1 MSADSTSWGSTE
13 HEYDVFLSFRG
24 LDTRK
29 GIADQEHPMG
39 SQFGL
44 QLLHAIARSKIS
56 IPVLSESHASSEW
69 CLRELV
75 QMVENRK
82 NKKNTRHQTGRLGE
96 AFHSDK
102 MYFEQR
108 DVEAGQRALRDVSFL
123 KGWESEKIA
132 NGHLGEFVRIVVETV
147 LSELR
152 QARVVLRFVA
162 EHYFRA
168 QRRMEFGHDG
178 KAVKSSQAYW
188 MCIFRVCS
196 PTNLETQ
203 IFKRCNSWERIHSSI
218 GKVKSLVSLDLRDC
232 KNPEDRSAIKFSG
245 SLKKLETLDDKYCQS
260 LLDSLTQ

>member
-24 LDTRK
+24 LDTGK

-123 KGWESEKIA
+123 KGWESEKNA

-152 QARVVLRFVA
+152 QGLRVDVPESLVGIDD
-162 EHYFRA
+162 H
-168 QRRMEFGHDG
+168 MKKIIGWVDTT
-178 KAVKSSQAYW
+178 S
-188 MCIFRVCS
+188 
-196 PTNLETQ
+196 N
-203 IFKRCNSWERIHSSI
+203 RIRTIGIYGIGGI
-218 GKVKSLVSLDLRDC
+218 GKITFTFGEFVHCSFLPD
-232 KNPEDRSAIKFSG
+232 I
-245 SLKKLETLDDKYCQS
+245 
-260 LLDSLTQ
+260 

>member
-24 LDTRK
+24 SDTRK

-44 QLLHAIARSKIS
+44 QLLHAIAQSKIS
-56 IPVLSESHASSEW
+56 IPVLYESHASSEW
-69 CLRELV
+69 CLCELV

-82 NKKNTRHQTGRLGE
+82 NTRHLTGRLGE
-96 AFHSDK
+96 AFHSHK

-108 DVEAGQRALRDVSFL
+108 DVEAGQQALRDVSFL

-152 QARVVLRFVA
+152 QGLRVDV
-162 EHYFRA
+162 
-168 QRRMEFGHDG
+168 
-178 KAVKSSQAYW
+178 
-188 MCIFRVCS
+188 
-196 PTNLETQ
+196 PETLVG
-203 IFKRCNSWERIHSSI
+203 IDDHKKIIGWLDTTSNRIRTIGIYGIGGI
-218 GKVKSLVSLDLRDC
+218 GKITFTFGEFVH
-232 KNPEDRSAIKFSG
+232 RSFPPDI
-245 SLKKLETLDDKYCQS
+245 Q
-260 LLDSLTQ
+260 